1 MNDIVLRN
9 RQFGPEASLQLVEE
23 RAPNGFDR
31 IEEVISREDLE
42 NITGSFSAAAG
53 LDVEPSTQGGHSSTQ
68 YDCSRAQLYAFTDL
82 TGRFAPEAAG
92 PERLFRSVASMAAK
106 NSK

>member
-1 MNDIVLRN
+1 M
-9 RQFGPEASLQLVEE
+9 QLVEE
-23 RAPNGFDR
+23 RAPNGFVR
-31 IEEVISREDLE
+31 IEDVISHEELE
-42 NITGSFSAAAG
+42 TISP
-53 LDVEPSTQGGHSSTQ
+53 PSTPPPASTRQ
-68 YDCSRAQLYAFTDL
+68 PSTRGRRSCDPNMTVPRAQLYAFTDL